1 MFNSTYNAIGKE
13 GEDEIYTT
21 LVVGICDLVAPSVF
35 LAHVWIE
42 KRNWVFATNS
52 DFLIPITLQPVFLDL
67 WYFKLLILL
76 DQIV

>member
-1 MFNSTYNAIGKE
+1 MFNSTYNAIGEE
-13 GEDEIYTT
+13 GEGEIYTT

-35 LAHVWIE
+35 LAHVGIE